1 MLGMYVYMCT
11 CVHCAY
17 VHLCVCVCMHIHSRL
32 VAVTCISNLWLHS
45 FQRIWAWACL
55 HNDAGGYA
63 GDSIGER
70 CPDEGDDDDDD
81 DSGDDDDDGDHG
93 DADDADDDDDKAS
106 GSSTKADGIVMK
118 ARWNDLSYLGRVGWP
133 GFEPFSFRICMFWFA
148 TWFFCWY
155 PSIGFRDIQYLPFT
169 AFHSLRLK
177 AYVFRVEDESNLR
190 QNRTHVDLQ
199 S

>member
-155 PSIGFRDIQYLPFT
+155 PSIGFRDIQY
-169 AFHSLRLK
+169 
-177 AYVFRVEDESNLR
+177 
-190 QNRTHVDLQ
+190 
-199 S
+199 